1 MTTNQAQATP
11 ASPATATDATA
22 TDATAT
28 DATATNATAQ
38 HAMTGA
44 TQRDLGTELGKLRA
58 SNNSGP
64 MDSKIS
70 VLGVLLAVAG
80 LIIILVNF
88 LQSRNFSDIRDQM
101 DALILSLF
109 GLGLV
114 IVGAT
119 LYIRSSMTRFLR
131 YWLLRMVYE
140 QRDLARQ
147 PAQAPPLDD

>member
-1 MTTNQAQATP
+1 MTANQVQATP
-11 ASPATATDATA
+11 ATPT
-22 TDATAT
+22 
-28 DATATNATAQ
+28 TAQ
-38 HAMTGA
+38 NTTPQNTTARNAMTGA
-44 TQRDLGTELGKLRA
+44 TQRDLGTELGKLRS

-64 MDSKIS
+64 MDSKVS
-70 VLGVLLAVAG
+70 VLGVLLAIAG
-80 LIIILVNF
+80 LVIILVNF

-140 QRDLARQ
+140 QRDLAR
-147 PAQAPPLDD
+147 PAANTPSLDD

>member
-1 MTTNQAQATP
+1 MTANQAQATP
-11 ASPATATDATA
+11 VTTTTTPATTT
-22 TDATAT
+22 
-28 DATATNATAQ
+28 TAQ
-38 HAMTGA
+38 NAMTGA
-44 TQRDLGTELGKLRA
+44 TQRDLSAELGKLRA

-80 LIIILVNF
+80 LIVILVNF

-147 PAQAPPLDD
+147 HTPPLDD

>member
-1 MTTNQAQATP
+1 MTANQAQATP
-11 ASPATATDATA
+11 ATATTTPTTA
-22 TDATAT
+22 TTTPA
-28 DATATNATAQ
+28 NATTAQ
-38 HAMTGA
+38 NAMSSA

-64 MDSKIS
+64 MDSKLS
-70 VLGVLLAVAG
+70 VLGVLLAIAG
-80 LIIILVNF
+80 LVIILVNF
-88 LQSRNFSDIRDQM
+88 LQSRNFSDMRDQM

-109 GLGLV
+109 GIGLV

-140 QRDLARQ
+140 QRDLARS
-147 PAQAPPLDD
+147 AANPPSLDD

>member
-1 MTTNQAQATP
+1 MTANQAQATP
-11 ASPATATDATA
+11 ATATTTPTTA
-22 TDATAT
+22 TTTPA
-28 DATATNATAQ
+28 NATTAQ
-38 HAMTGA
+38 NAMSSA

-64 MDSKIS
+64 MDSKLS
-70 VLGVLLAVAG
+70 VLGVLLAIAG
-80 LIIILVNF
+80 LVIILVNF

-109 GLGLV
+109 GIGLV

-140 QRDLARQ
+140 QRDLAR
-147 PAQAPPLDD
+147 PASNTASLDD

>member
-1 MTTNQAQATP
+1 M
-11 ASPATATDATA
+11 TAT
-22 TDATAT
+22 
-28 DATATNATAQ
+28 TAQ
-38 HAMTGA
+38 NTMTGA
-44 TQRDLGTELGKLRA
+44 TQRDLSTELGKLRA

-64 MDSKIS
+64 MDSKLS

-80 LIIILVNF
+80 LVIILVNF
-88 LQSRNFSDIRDQM
+88 LQSRNFSDMRDQM

-109 GLGLV
+109 GIGLV

-140 QRDLARQ
+140 QRDLARSAA
-147 PAQAPPLDD
+147 PAEPTAGRT

>member
-1 MTTNQAQATP
+1 MTANQAQATP
-11 ASPATATDATA
+11 VTTTTTPATTT
-22 TDATAT
+22 
-28 DATATNATAQ
+28 TAQ
-38 HAMTGA
+38 NAMTSA
-44 TQRDLGTELGKLRA
+44 TRRDLGTELGKLRA

-64 MDSKIS
+64 MDSKVS
-70 VLGVLLAVAG
+70 VLGLLLAVAG
-80 LIIILVNF
+80 LIVILVNF
-88 LQSRNFSDIRDQM
+88 LQSRNYSDLRDQM

-140 QRDLARQ
+140 QRDLAR
-147 PAQAPPLDD
+147 PAAKTPSLED

>member
-1 MTTNQAQATP
+1 MTANQAQATP
-11 ASPATATDATA
+11 ATATTTPTTA
-22 TDATAT
+22 TTTPA
-28 DATATNATAQ
+28 NATTAQ
-38 HAMTGA
+38 NAMSSA

-64 MDSKIS
+64 MDSKLS
-70 VLGVLLAVAG
+70 VLGVLLAIAG
-80 LIIILVNF
+80 LVIILVNF
-88 LQSRNFSDIRDQM
+88 LQSRNFSDMRDQM

-109 GLGLV
+109 GIGLV

-140 QRDLARQ
+140 QRDLAR
-147 PAQAPPLDD
+147 PASNTPSLDD

>member
-1 MTTNQAQATP
+1 MTTGRVQV
-11 ASPATATDATA
+11 ASTTTTTAG
-22 TDATAT
+22 
-28 DATATNATAQ
+28 N
-38 HAMTGA
+38 AMTA
-44 TQRDLGTELGKLRA
+44 AAQRDLGAELSRLRA

-64 MDSKIS
+64 MDRGVS
-70 VLGVLLAVAG
+70 VLGMLLGIVGLAV
-80 LIIILVNF
+80 ILVCF
-88 LQSRNFSDIRDQM
+88 AQSRGYSDIRNQM

-114 IVGAT
+114 IIGSV

-147 PAQAPPLDD
+147 AARLAVPSLDD

>member
-1 MTTNQAQATP
+1 MTANQAQATP
-11 ASPATATDATA
+11 ATTT
-22 TDATAT
+22 
-28 DATATNATAQ
+28 TAQ
-38 HAMTGA
+38 NTMTGA

-64 MDSKIS
+64 MDSKVS
-70 VLGVLLAVAG
+70 VLGVLLAIAG
-80 LIIILVNF
+80 LVIILVNF
-88 LQSRNFSDIRDQM
+88 LQSRNYSDIRDQM

-140 QRDLARQ
+140 QRDLAR
-147 PAQAPPLDD
+147 PAAHTPALDD

>member
-11 ASPATATDATA
+11 ATPATATNT
-22 TDATAT
+22 TVP
-28 DATATNATAQ
+28 NATAQ
-38 HAMTGA
+38 NAMTGA

-140 QRDLARQ
+140 QRDLAR
-147 PAQAPPLDD
+147 PAANTPSLDD

>member
-1 MTTNQAQATP
+1 MTANQAQATP
-11 ASPATATDATA
+11 ATAATAPATATTTPATA
-22 TDATAT
+22 T
-28 DATATNATAQ
+28 TAQ
-38 HAMTGA
+38 NAMSSA

-64 MDSKIS
+64 MDSKLS
-70 VLGVLLAVAG
+70 VLGVLLAIAG
-80 LIIILVNF
+80 LVIILVNF
-88 LQSRNFSDIRDQM
+88 LQSRNFSDMRDQM

-109 GLGLV
+109 GIGLV

-140 QRDLARQ
+140 QRDLAR
-147 PAQAPPLDD
+147 PAANTKSLDD

>member
-1 MTTNQAQATP
+1 MTANQAQATP
-11 ASPATATDATA
+11 ATAATAPATATTTPATA
-22 TDATAT
+22 T
-28 DATATNATAQ
+28 TAQ
-38 HAMTGA
+38 NAMSSA

-64 MDSKIS
+64 MDSKLS
-70 VLGVLLAVAG
+70 VLGMLLAIAG

-88 LQSRNFSDIRDQM
+88 LQSRNFSDMRDQM

-109 GLGLV
+109 GIGLV

-140 QRDLARQ
+140 QRDLAR
-147 PAQAPPLDD
+147 PAANTKSLDD

>member
-1 MTTNQAQATP
+1 MTANQAQATP
-11 ASPATATDATA
+11 VTTTTTPATTT
-22 TDATAT
+22 
-28 DATATNATAQ
+28 TAQ
-38 HAMTGA
+38 NAMTGA

-64 MDSKIS
+64 MDSKVS
-70 VLGVLLAVAG
+70 VLGLLLAVAG
-80 LIIILVNF
+80 LVVILVNF
-88 LQSRNFSDIRDQM
+88 LQSRNYSDLRDQM

-140 QRDLARQ
+140 QRDLAR
-147 PAQAPPLDD
+147 PAADRPSLDD

>member
-1 MTTNQAQATP
+1 MTANQAQATP
-11 ASPATATDATA
+11 ATATTAPATATTTPATA
-22 TDATAT
+22 T
-28 DATATNATAQ
+28 TAQ
-38 HAMTGA
+38 NAMSSA

-64 MDSKIS
+64 MDSKLS
-70 VLGVLLAVAG
+70 VLGVLLAIAG
-80 LIIILVNF
+80 LVIILVNF
-88 LQSRNFSDIRDQM
+88 LQSRNFSDMRDQM

-109 GLGLV
+109 GIGLV

-140 QRDLARQ
+140 QRDLAR
-147 PAQAPPLDD
+147 PAANTPSPDD

>member
-1 MTTNQAQATP
+1 MTANQAQATP
-11 ASPATATDATA
+11 ATATTTPATATAMPATA
-22 TDATAT
+22 TSAQ
-28 DATATNATAQ
+28 NA
-38 HAMTGA
+38 MSSA

-64 MDSKIS
+64 MDSKLS
-70 VLGVLLAVAG
+70 VLGVLLAIAG
-80 LIIILVNF
+80 LVIILVNF
-88 LQSRNFSDIRDQM
+88 LQSRNFSDMRDQM

-109 GLGLV
+109 GIGLV

-140 QRDLARQ
+140 QRDLAR
-147 PAQAPPLDD
+147 PAANAPSLDD

>member
-1 MTTNQAQATP
+1 
-11 ASPATATDATA
+11 
-22 TDATAT
+22 
-28 DATATNATAQ
+28 
-38 HAMTGA
+38 MTGA

-140 QRDLARQ
+140 QRDLAR
-147 PAQAPPLDD
+147 PAASTPSLDD